1 MATFKQCVEG
11 QSVKKQIDWKKV
23 IRADLDRRKNLQ
35 QSPLNKKL
43 KELIKKIKADTLW
56 NSTQKI

>member
-1 MATFKQCVEG
+1 VIKQ
-11 QSVKKQIDWKKV
+11 KKQIDWKKV

-43 KELIKKIKADTLW
+43 KNLIKKIKADTP
-56 NSTQKI
+56 

>member
-11 QSVKKQIDWKKV
+11 QSMKKIDWKKI
-23 IRADLDRRKNLQ
+23 IRVDLDRRKNLQ

-43 KELIKKIKADTLW
+43 KELIKKIREA
-56 NSTQKI
+56 SP